1 VSIKWRICSS
11 FKDVAVIKEAQER
24 GLMSRFI
31 VPMSL
36 LGVAAFSQT
45 AEMTGLITDPA
56 RTAVPAARVSARN
69 VETGISA
76 QAVTNEQGY
85 YTITHLNPGSYEL
98 SIQKDGFKAATRP
111 DIQLDVAQIARIDV
125 ALVIGEIKDTV
136 TVTAEAPILA
146 SETAVVG
153 QVVGSKKMLDLP
165 LNGRDFTQLATL
177 VPGAIGRGINSSMQ
191 APSMSV
197 NGARV
202 GKTVFMIDGGSVS
215 SQYFDVATIVPSV
228 DAIQEFSVQSN
239 SFSAENGQGTTV
251 VNVNLR
257 SGTNR
262 IHGSVFEFL
271 RNQVLDA
278 RNFFNTTGIRPAVK
292 QNQFGVTL
300 GGPVY
305 MPKLYNGKNRTFI
318 FGDYEGTRVRRAQT
332 FTNPV
337 PTAAMRGGDFS
348 ALTTPIKDP
357 LTGEPFP
364 SNIISMNRLS
374 PQSLFFLPFYPLANT
389 GTGTFNFAPSL
400 QNTVDKFDLRVDHNF
415 SAADALTGSYSF
427 NNVLTYTPGSFAANG
442 GVTNTV
448 RRQQVSLSE
457 VHSFTPGTL
466 NELRAGYVR
475 SAFYNFPQGLGTNY
489 TVQSGI
495 GGFVE
500 QSGAFPGFP
509 GLGITGFLGFNP
521 NAFSPIH
528 FRDNKYEVTDN
539 VTWVHGGHAFKVGA
553 LYRHYATNT
562 VNAARS
568 RGDFTF
574 NGTFTGNSFADFL
587 LGIPFQGRRTFP
599 RNTFGISPMQNQH
612 FFVQDDWKITPRLTL
627 NLGLRYELNH
637 PPAVLNNQMAS
648 TDPVLKQIV
657 VASDSQ
663 GKITTSGQQVGQ
675 FLYPLFADAIVPSS
689 KVGLGPSLRSLD
701 KNNFAPR
708 LGVAWRLAN
717 NLVLRTGYG
726 MFYGLIQGNRSESTG
741 IVNPPFLADELSNF
755 NTMPVP
761 TKTLA
766 NMFAPVSQGL
776 NLVPL
781 NFFQIEPNMRDPYFQ
796 EWNVTLQKV
805 VRGVLS
811 LEGAYVAS
819 KGTKVEF
826 SRPVNVP
833 APGPGNI
840 QDRRLWTR
848 FASGTYVEDS
858 GYSTY
863 NSFQGK
869 VEVRGWRGLSF
880 LNSFAFAKSI
890 DNLSSDVQGFSSQ
903 DPNNNNGEKGLSDY
917 DVKYRWVTSANYAMP
932 FVKGRRGL
940 LALVVRAWE
949 VGSIF
954 TAQSGLPFTPSIATD
969 PANTGT
975 SLRPDRL
982 ATGTVDARALLRD
995 FDAIAFRVPAAFSY
1009 GNSGRNILR
1018 GRGFQNWDFIALR
1031 NFRFH
1036 EQAKLQF
1043 RAEFFNFTNTPA
1055 FATPVA
1061 NIQSATVG
1069 RILSAGEPRDVQLA
1083 LKLSF

>member
-1 VSIKWRICSS
+1 
-11 FKDVAVIKEAQER
+11 
-24 GLMSRFI
+24 
-31 VPMSL
+31 
-36 LGVAAFSQT
+36 
-45 AEMTGLITDPA
+45 MTGLVTDPSG
-56 RTAVPAARVSARN
+56 TAVPNARVSARN
-69 VETGISA
+69 TETEIVSQGT
-76 QAVTNEQGY
+76 TNEQGY
-85 YTITHLNPGSYEL
+85 YTITHLNPGNYEL
-98 SIQKDGFKAATRP
+98 TVQKEGFRSATRP
-111 DIQLDVAQIARIDV
+111 DIKLDVAQIARIDV
-125 ALVIGEIKDTV
+125 PLTLGEIKDTV
-136 TVTAEAPILA
+136 TVTAEAPILT
-146 SETAVVG
+146 SETAVIG
-153 QVVGSKKMLDLP
+153 QVIGSRKILDLP

-177 VPGAIGRGINSSMQ
+177 VPGAIGRGTNSSMQ

-215 SQYFDVATIVPSV
+215 SQYFDVASIVPAV

-251 VNVNLR
+251 INVNLR

-262 IHGSVFEFL
+262 VHGSAFEFL

-278 RNFFNTTGIRPAVK
+278 RNFFNTTGVRPAVK

-305 MPKLYNGKNRTFI
+305 LPKIYNGKDRTFI

-337 PTAAMRGGDFS
+337 PTAAMRQGDFS
-348 ALTTPIKDP
+348 GLTAAIRDP
-357 LTGEPFP
+357 LTGQPFP
-364 SNIISMNRLS
+364 GNIIPTDRLS
-374 PQSLFFLPFYPLANT
+374 PQATFYLPYYPFANT
-389 GTGTFNFAPSL
+389 GSGTYNFAPSL
-400 QNTVDKFDLRVDHNF
+400 QNTVDKFDLRVDHHF
-415 SAADALTGSYSF
+415 SEADQLTSSYSF
-427 NNVLTYTPGSFAANG
+427 NNVLTYTPGTFPANG

-457 VHSFTPGTL
+457 AHSFTPATL
-466 NELRAGYVR
+466 NELRLGYVR

-539 VTWVHGGHAFKVGA
+539 VSWIHGSHSFKAGF
-553 LYRHYATNT
+553 LYRHYSTNT

-574 NGTFTGNSFADFL
+574 NGTFTGNSFADYL

-599 RNTFGISPMQNQH
+599 RNTFGISPMQNEH
-612 FFVQDDWKITPRLTL
+612 FFFQDDWKVTPRLTL
-627 NLGLRYELNH
+627 NLGLRYELNN
-637 PPAVLNNQMAS
+637 PTTVLHNQMAS
-648 TDPVLKQIV
+648 TDPVLRQIV
-657 VASDSQ
+657 VASDSE
-663 GKITTSGQQVGQ
+663 GHITTSGQQVGQ
-675 FLYPLFADAIVPSS
+675 FLYPLFADVIVPSS
-689 KVGLGPSLRSLD
+689 KVGLGSSLRSFD

-708 LGVAWRLAN
+708 FGAAWRVAHD
-717 NLVLRTGYG
+717 LVVRMGYG
-726 MFYGLIQGNRSESTG
+726 VFYGLIQGNRSESTG

-755 NTMPVP
+755 NTTPVP

-796 EWNVTLQKV
+796 EWNVTVQKV
-805 VRGVLS
+805 IKGVLS

-840 QDRRLWTR
+840 QDRRLWPR

-869 VEVRGWRGLSF
+869 VEVRAWRGLSF
-880 LNSFAFAKSI
+880 LSAFALAKSI

-932 FVKGRRGL
+932 FGKGGHGPAAL
-940 LALVVRAWE
+940 LVRDWE

-954 TAQSGLPFTPSIATD
+954 TAQSGLPFSPTIATD

-975 SLRPDRL
+975 SLRPDRIGS
-982 ATGTVDARALLRD
+982 GTLDTRTLLND
-995 FDAIAFRVPAAFSY
+995 FDVAAFRVPAAFTY

-1018 GRGFQNWDFIALR
+1018 GRGFKNWDFVVLR
-1031 NFRFH
+1031 NFRFR
-1036 EQAKLQF
+1036 EQANLQF

-1055 FATPVA
+1055 FGTPVS
-1061 NIQSATVG
+1061 NIQSATAG